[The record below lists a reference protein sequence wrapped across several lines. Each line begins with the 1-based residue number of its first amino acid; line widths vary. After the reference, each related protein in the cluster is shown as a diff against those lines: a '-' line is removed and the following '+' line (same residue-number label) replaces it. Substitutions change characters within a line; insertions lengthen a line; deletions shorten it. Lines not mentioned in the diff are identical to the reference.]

1 MTTTRPLAPG
11 RRLASGLL
19 PTSLLLASLCLASA
33 ARPASAQTNVGTTT
47 GQFLLIEPSGRLAAM
62 GNAGVTTADEV
73 MAAYY
78 NPGALGA
85 LDGSDAQF
93 THSSW
98 LADID
103 YDHAAVAVNLGTRGT
118 VMGAATVLR
127 SGDMIVRTVEQP
139 LGTGE
144 QFQVTSTALALGY
157 GRRITDR
164 FSAGAHVALV
174 NESIYR
180 SSLSAV
186 GLSLG
191 VRYQITDGGPTLGAS
206 LANLGPRARYDGL
219 DLSIRYDADPD
230 EAGDNS
236 GLPGRL
242 TTDRYSLPTLFRV
255 GVSWP
260 VRVGADSRVLA
271 LVDAYQPSDNTES
284 VSVGGEWLWRETLA
298 LRAGYQN
305 LFQEDLEG
313 GLTLGG
319 GLAYRTGDL
328 GIRFDY
334 AWNSFGR
341 LGDTQRFTLGL
352 SF

>member
-1 MTTTRPLAPG
+1 MSATPRPTLPAARRALA
-11 RRLASGLL
+11 LAAGLL
-19 PTSLLLASLCLASA
+19 TAGVPA
-33 ARPASAQTNVGTTT
+33 AAQTNAGTTA
-47 GQFLLIEPSGRLAAM
+47 GQVLLVEPSSRLAAM
-62 GNAGVTTADEV
+62 GNAGVTTASEV

-85 LDGSDAQF
+85 LAAGDAQF
-93 THSSW
+93 THSAW
-98 LADID
+98 VAGVT
-103 YDHAAVAVNLGTRGT
+103 YDHAAVAVPLGGAGT
-118 VMGAATVLR
+118 LMGAATSLR
-127 SGDMIVRTVEQP
+127 SGDMDVRTVEQP

-144 QFQVTSTALALGY
+144 QFQARATVLGLGY

-164 FSAGAHVALV
+164 FAAGAQVTLV
-174 NESIYR
+174 SEQIYR
-180 SSLSAV
+180 SSLSTV
-186 GLSLG
+186 GLTLG
-191 VRYQITDGGPTLGAS
+191 VRYELADGGPVLGAS
-206 LANLGPRARYDGL
+206 LANLGPRASYDGL

-260 VRVGADSRVLA
+260 VRLAADHRVVGV
-271 LVDAYQPSDNTES
+271 VDAYQPSDNTES
-284 VSVGGEWLWRETLA
+284 VSVGGEWAWRETLA

-305 LFQEDLEG
+305 LFQADLEG

-319 GLAYRTGDL
+319 GLAYRFGGL
-328 GIRFDY
+328 GLRVDY
-334 AWNSFGR
+334 AWNDFGR
-341 LGDTQRFTLGL
+341 LGAAQRVTLGV

>member
-1 MTTTRPLAPG
+1 MTPTRLAAPG
-11 RRLASGLL
+11 RLVLL
-19 PTSLLLASLCLASA
+19 VLASLALPA
-33 ARPASAQTNVGTTT
+33 AAQSNVGTTT

-62 GNAGVTTADEV
+62 GNAGVTTASEV
-73 MAAYY
+73 TSAYF

-85 LDGSDAQF
+85 LDASDAQF
-93 THSSW
+93 THSVW
-98 LADID
+98 LADIA
-103 YDHAAVAVNLGTRGT
+103 YDHAAVAITLGSAGT
-118 VMGAATVLR
+118 LMGSATSLR
-127 SGDMIVRTVEQP
+127 SGDIAVRTVDQP

-144 QFQVTSTALALGY
+144 QFQANSTALALGY

-164 FSAGAHVALV
+164 FSAGAQVSLV

-180 SSLSAV
+180 STLSTV
-186 GLSLG
+186 GLSFG
-191 VRYQITDGGPTLGAS
+191 VRYQLTDGGPILGAS

-230 EAGDNS
+230 QAGDNS

-255 GVSWP
+255 GLSWP
-260 VRVGADSRVLA
+260 VRVGADSRVTTMI
-271 LVDAYQPSDNTES
+271 DAYQPSDNTES
-284 VSVGGEWLWRETLA
+284 VSLGGEWLWRETLA
-298 LRAGYQN
+298 VRAGYQN
-305 LFQEDLEG
+305 LFQDELEG

-319 GLAYRTGDL
+319 GLAYKTGDL
-328 GIRFDY
+328 GVRFDY

-341 LGDTQRFTLGL
+341 LGDTQRFTLGV